1 VKAYVHFVG
10 RSIVYKERGEALLLR
25 FAEQLTDFGKI
36 EQMPALEGK
45 RMILY
50 VAPKAIKK

>member
-10 RSIVYKERGEALLLR
+10 RTIVYKERGEALLLR
-25 FAEQLTDFGKI
+25 FAEQLTEFGKI

-50 VAPKAIKK
+50 VAPKSVKK